1 MCEGVRL
8 GLGFKRES
16 VRARYMGH
24 MKLHLIHDM
33 KVSILG
39 WHLLGGSH
47 YKKNQN

>member
-24 MKLHLIHDM
+24 VELQPIHDM
-33 KVSILG
+33 
-39 WHLLGGSH
+39 
-47 YKKNQN
+47 